1 MIKNFMDFGLK
12 LLLAKFDES
21 VNANEVREYV
31 MEHYARLTRSGMA
44 GEALDQELTR
54 LEQLLLQ
61 LGWIKSGA
69 RREIS
74 EEIREKGDWQGY
86 NWLAEDACFSKD
98 GLEPGCGQFLDW
110 MEASTEQE
118 NGQLVSDNLENLL
131 RHVEVKREKSLR
143 KFTREI
149 TDGQKILERCDISI
163 LFSRTAR
170 RRHDLRFLNAA
181 LKMNEWFMRELKHA
195 SNDVCMSRLLI
206 ALAEGEISARELLA

>member
-1 MIKNFMDFGLK
+1 MIKNLMDFGLK

-74 EEIREKGDWQGY
+74 GEIRERGDWQGY

-110 MEASTEQE
+110 MEAGTEQE
-118 NGQLVSDNLENLL
+118 NWQLVSDNLENLL

-195 SNDVCMSRLLI
+195 SNDVCISRLLI
-206 ALAEGEISARELLA
+206 ALAEGEISARELLV